1 MRKLV
6 VAVLVLAVGTVARG
20 AEKREEIS
28 RAFPAPAGKL
38 VLIDAGPLDL
48 LVRVAEIEEIR
59 VKVEL
64 VAGAFSEAQA
74 TAWVEAHRPTLD
86 DREGELRLVAPDPGG
101 VKLFKGVLVSRARVE
116 LVLPPTVK
124 ADLSTSS
131 GNLRAEGEFG
141 ASRPLRLRAASGDI
155 ELVGWAPE
163 VEARTTSGGVL
174 IRATRAVERVLAR
187 SASGD
192 VVLAGGVR
200 ALRADTTSGQV
211 RAEGL
216 LGPVAVATS
225 GGAVTL
231 RFDALAK
238 GDEASVTAT
247 SGRVRMVLPPGTQP
261 GGELV
266 TATGE
271 IRSEHPGD
279 SDEKGGKVRLAGTG
293 PRIVISTTS
302 GKIELL

>member
-1 MRKLV
+1 M
-6 VAVLVLAVGTVARG
+6 
-20 AEKREEIS
+20 
-28 RAFPAPAGKL
+28 
-38 VLIDAGPLDL
+38 
-48 LVRVAEIEEIR
+48 
-59 VKVEL
+59 
-64 VAGAFSEAQA
+64 
-74 TAWVEAHRPTLD
+74 
-86 DREGELRLVAPDPGG
+86 
-101 VKLFKGVLVSRARVE
+101 
-116 LVLPPTVK
+116 
-124 ADLSTSS
+124 
-131 GNLRAEGEFG
+131 
-141 ASRPLRLRAASGDI
+141 
-155 ELVGWAPE
+155 
-163 VEARTTSGGVL
+163 
-174 IRATRAVERVLAR
+174 
-187 SASGD
+187 
-192 VVLAGGVR
+192 R